1 MSKIVVH
8 RVLFYSIVQHKV
20 CFLFRIIKWKTLT
33 SRSCFLIKHVPSRNT
48 WEAGEVGFLAWLQ
61 DWEWL
66 RGTDWIFLRDRGT
79 GGSEGCSS
87 RVGLC
92 AWMRFFCAV
101 FARNWSSVP
110 ELYSPV
116 CKDKDLLEQVQRRPQ
131 WCGGVWSS
139 SVMRRD
145 CGRRVCLVWR
155 RLGGDSI
162 NP

>member
-66 RGTDWIFLRDRGT
+66 RGTDWEQIGFSYGIEEQEGARGAAA
-79 GGSEGCSS
+79 GWVC
-87 RVGLC
+87 
-92 AWMRFFCAV
+92 
-101 FARNWSSVP
+101 VP
-110 ELYSPV
+110 
-116 CKDKDLLEQVQRRPQ
+116 
-131 WCGGVWSS
+131 G
-139 SVMRRD
+139 
-145 CGRRVCLVWR
+145 
-155 RLGGDSI
+155 
-162 NP
+162 